1 LLRLRQGASE
11 HRPGSRIYARQAA
24 ARTRQ
29 VLDSARTRCGAVLE
43 RARTFD
49 KATYELTYSRPMD
62 RSPMIEGGG
71 GLRCY

>member
-1 LLRLRQGASE
+1 
-11 HRPGSRIYARQAA
+11 
-24 ARTRQ
+24 